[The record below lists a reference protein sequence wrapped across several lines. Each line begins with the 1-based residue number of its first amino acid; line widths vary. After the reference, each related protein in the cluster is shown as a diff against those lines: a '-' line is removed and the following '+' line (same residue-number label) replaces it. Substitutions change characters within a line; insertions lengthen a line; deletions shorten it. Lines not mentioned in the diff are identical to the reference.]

1 MKIFFILLFVINS
14 IEARSLMP
22 KSLVVVD
29 CEPRSR
35 LSISISP
42 DPMVFRQKFEITIK
56 AWASLNYQK
65 LWGKLDI
72 WGGNAPGNT
81 TRLLSLHS
89 SLCGKHGFSCTGR
102 LGDYL
107 FFKRNYLNKLPFP
120 GFYNISMSIYSKN
133 GRRLVCGRLQLPVI
147 EKP

>member
-1 MKIFFILLFVINS
+1 MKIVFILLLVINS
-14 IEARSLMP
+14 IDTRSLMP

-42 DPMVFRQKFEITIK
+42 DPMVYWNHFEITIK
-56 AWASLNYQK
+56 AWASFDFQK
-65 LWGKLDI
+65 LWAKLDI

-81 TRLLSLHS
+81 TQLLSVQS
-89 SLCGKHGFSCTGR
+89 SLCGKIGFSCSGR

-107 FFKRNYLNKLPFP
+107 FYDRNYLNKLPFP
-120 GFYNISMSIYSKN
+120 GFYNISVSIYSKN
-133 GRRLVCGRLQLPVI
+133 GRRLLCARVQLPVI